1 MSSESCLPF
10 EFTQLIGTDTVAGL
24 AGVAGRAQLMSHLL
38 NSAATSARSPRRATL
53 RTDAAP
59 ECFAKHTDQITA
71 MVQQP
76 RAISASA
83 RARRSVSRARVSD
96 DRTHPGRRAV
106 CTARTGLLESPMP
119 ETARGIRLLMMP
131 VMSQSSSSD
140 ALPDGRVSLRAGNHR
155 WRDGSLRRR

>member
-1 MSSESCLPF
+1 MKGGVAFVRDPLRATRDRSESCLPF
-10 EFTQLIGTDTVAGL
+10 EFTQLIVTDTVAGL

-83 RARRSVSRARVSD
+83 RARRSVSRARL
-96 DRTHPGRRAV
+96 RR
-106 CTARTGLLESPMP
+106 P
-119 ETARGIRLLMMP
+119 
-131 VMSQSSSSD
+131 D
-140 ALPDGRVSLRAGNHR
+140 APRAGSLHSA
-155 WRDGSLRRR
+155 DGSAGITDAGDRSRYSVC